1 VSEDQSV
8 ERLSVGEAAEALGV
22 TRDAI
27 HKRIR
32 RGSIRHEQGEDGRFY
47 VYIDTSTLESD
58 MSADK
63 SKDESKVASLERLIE
78 SQQDRISFLE
88 RELERRGDD
97 TERLHQI
104 VAALTRTTAE
114 LSARLP
120 ELAGASMTPRS
131 PHSAEGAAKRGE
143 PRPATEER
151 PVTETRREPSPSALT
166 SRLGMSPRALAI
178 GVIAT
183 LLTWFYV
190 FAVRLFDAHTLPGF
204 NFYMDHLPNYVAMA
218 PLALVP
224 LLFGLWAGST
234 KRPSLPWFSSPHRWL
249 RRGGRSA
256 LEISIFAAGL
266 PAWAG
271 WGISSIYYLTGS
283 EITPGVLKIGFVY
296 AVGAMIWGAAG
307 SLAFMSGAFLGN
319 ALGRVGIIGTPKE
332 LPEGEE
338 ESGSEE
344 FWTAKQESRW
354 GVIGGIIT
362 ASIPAIAT
370 VISALLEGK

>member
-1 VSEDQSV
+1 M
-8 ERLSVGEAAEALGV
+8 ERLTIREAAEGLGV

-32 RGSIRHEQGEDGRFY
+32 RGSIRHEQGDDGRYY
-47 VYIDTSTLESD
+47 VYVDTCALGLD

-63 SKDESKVASLERLIE
+63 SKDESKVASLERHIE
-78 SQQDRISFLE
+78 SQQHRISFLE

-120 ELAGASMTPRS
+120 ELERDSITPMS
-131 PHSAEGAAKRGE
+131 PHRVEGDAERGE

-166 SRLGMSPRALAI
+166 TRLGMSPRALAI
-178 GVIAT
+178 GAIAI

-190 FAVRLFDAHTLPGF
+190 FAIRLYGAHTLPGF
-204 NFYMDHLPNYVAMA
+204 NFYMVHLPNYVAMA

-249 RRGGRSA
+249 RRDGRSA

-271 WGISSIYYLTGS
+271 WGISSIYYLRGW
-283 EITPGVLKIGFVY
+283 EITPGALTTIGLVY
-296 AVGAMIWGAAG
+296 AVGALIWGGAG

-319 ALGRVGIIGTPKE
+319 ALGRVGIIGTPK
-332 LPEGEE
+332 GEE

-344 FWTAKQESRW
+344 GWTPRQEGRW
-354 GVIGGIIT
+354 GLIGGIIT
-362 ASIPAIAT
+362 ASIPALAT
-370 VISALLEGK
+370 VIAALLDGK

>member
-1 VSEDQSV
+1 M
-8 ERLSVGEAAEALGV
+8 ERLTIREAAEALGV

-32 RGSIRHEQGEDGRFY
+32 RGSIRHEQGDDGRYY
-47 VYIDTSTLESD
+47 VYVDTSTIGLD
-58 MSADK
+58 MSVDK
-63 SKDESKVASLERLIE
+63 SSDESKVASLERLIE

-120 ELAGASMTPRS
+120 ELEGASMTPTS
-131 PHSAEGAAKRGE
+131 PQSVGGDAERGK

-151 PVTETRREPSPSALT
+151 SVTETRREPSPSALT
-166 SRLGMSPRALAI
+166 TRLGMSSRAIAI
-178 GVIAT
+178 GAIAT

-190 FAVRLFDAHTLPGF
+190 FAVRIFDAHSLPGF
-204 NFYMDHLPNYVAMA
+204 NFYMDQLPDYVATA

-234 KRPSLPWFSSPHRWL
+234 KRPSLRWFSSPHRWL

-271 WGISSIYYLTGS
+271 WGISSIYYLRGS
-283 EITPGVLKIGFVY
+283 ETTPGVLSIGFVY
-296 AVGAMIWGAAG
+296 AVGALIWGAAG

-319 ALGRVGIIGTPKE
+319 ALGRVGFIGTPKVA
-332 LPEGEE
+332 PEGEE

-344 FWTAKQESRW
+344 VWTSRQEGRW
-354 GVIGGIIT
+354 GLIGGIIT

-370 VISALLEGK
+370 VIAALLEGK

>member
-1 VSEDQSV
+1 
-8 ERLSVGEAAEALGV
+8 
-22 TRDAI
+22 
-27 HKRIR
+27 
-32 RGSIRHEQGEDGRFY
+32 
-47 VYIDTSTLESD
+47 
-58 MSADK
+58 M
-63 SKDESKVASLERLIE
+63 ERLIE

-120 ELAGASMTPRS
+120 ELERDSMTPTS
-131 PHSAEGAAKRGE
+131 PHSVEGDAERGE

-166 SRLGMSPRALAI
+166 TRLGMSPRALAI
-178 GVIAT
+178 GAIAT

-190 FAVRLFDAHTLPGF
+190 FAIRLYGAHTLPGF
-204 NFYMDHLPNYVAMA
+204 NFYMVHLPNYVAMA

-249 RRGGRSA
+249 RRDGRSA

-271 WGISSIYYLTGS
+271 WGISSIYYLRGW
-283 EITPGVLKIGFVY
+283 EITPGALTTIGLVY
-296 AVGAMIWGAAG
+296 AVGALIWGGAG

-319 ALGRVGIIGTPKE
+319 ALGRVGIIGTPK
-332 LPEGEE
+332 
-338 ESGSEE
+338 GSRK
-344 FWTAKQESRW
+344 ARKRAALKKA
-354 GVIGGIIT
+354 GPRGKRADGG
-362 ASIPAIAT
+362 
-370 VISALLEGK
+370 